1 MAPRDERVGKNQVL
15 FREVNERIEEA
26 TTRAAFD
33 GPTVFVCECGS
44 EQCSEPLELTL
55 AQYEAIRAHPTHFA
69 ILRGHEIEDVER
81 VVDEDE
87 RFVVVEKLARAGEI
101 AAANDPRSV

>member
-87 RFVVVEKLARAGEI
+87 RFVVVKKLARAGEI

>member
-44 EQCSEPLELTL
+44 DQCSEPLELTL
-55 AQYEAIRAHPTHFA
+55 AQYEAIRADPTHFA
-69 ILRGHEIEDVER
+69 ILRGHEIASVER
-81 VVDEDE
+81 VIEEAE
-87 RFVVVEKLARAGEI
+87 RFVIVEKLARAAEI
-101 AAANDPRSV
+101 AAANDPRAV